1 MKSTVNKLE
10 NSKVELLVEVDGD
23 LWKDAQASA
32 FKKAAKDLEVKG
44 FRKGQ
49 IPEAI
54 AKKHIKDETVMMS
67 AVEEVAQAA
76 LIAGIEDNDLELV
89 TNPELEVEAISDTQV
104 KLKFICT
111 VSPDVTLGKY
121 KDLGVEKPE
130 IAVTDTEIAEELEQ
144 MREQHAELSLKEGKL
159 AEGDTAVLDF
169 DGYKDD
175 VAFEGGKAE
184 NFSLEI
190 GSGQFIPGFE
200 EKMIG
205 MEAGEERDVELTF
218 PEDYHVEDLKGADVV
233 FKVKLHEVKERIVPV
248 IDEDFALDVD
258 IEGVKTLDDLKENV
272 RATIVERKEEEAARE
287 HENEILTQVVE
298 AATVDIPEVMI
309 EQETERLHQDMKMR
323 IEQQGI
329 PFDQF
334 IAMTG
339 QDEDAL
345 KENLKLDAE
354 KQVKLRLVLF
364 KISEVEKLSV
374 TDVDVAKEYEELSK
388 AYNME
393 LEEVKAAID
402 APNVIYDLRIRQ
414 AYDLVKDSN

>member
-374 TDVDVAKEYEELSK
+374 TDDDVAKEYEELSK